1 MAISL
6 KNAEYC
12 CILTKAKELLSM
24 NAIIYTRQSS
34 GDETLSESV
43 ELQKEKCREV
53 AKKEKLTIIGEFE
66 DLNTSGKTYP
76 EGAESIANMDIAFQ
90 SWYKEQTG
98 HKMFRRGFGNALK
111 ALSDIDY
118 ILCYDI
124 TRLYRPISGSF
135 LESYVNQLLI
145 VNNVK
150 IMTVNNGILDVGTF
164 NDSLITALQNRI
176 NHEHIA
182 TCRRKSMAAFRKLR
196 DSGYNCNGGKAFGLM
211 YKGKW
216 ELDVDPEKAKVVKF
230 IFREIANYRPYNA
243 IIRYVNAHW
252 SHCFKKCCYESNLY
266 HIAANPIYAG
276 YMYNTQKELIK
287 NIPMNGKEI
296 ISFDE
301 WKTVQDIM
309 AKKRRNPPKAK
320 FRWLPF
326 SGMLFDGY
334 TGSKLVVSKN
344 REQIIYF
351 PNITNLKSDIKT
363 GGVVLFQANKKDY
376 SGIYEAINPI
386 LLLAFRHKVEEYCK
400 QEQNAK
406 KVEEYKLEIENM
418 NAKEQPLFD
427 MFSRG
432 VISEDQLERMLINHK
447 KRKAELQKLIAEGS
461 SYKPVNRD
469 KMMFDQWTSFCA
481 LVNNELPNETYEKY
495 LKEVIRKIVVFED
508 RIIIHTVYGEFTLK
522 RYMRGNKRHF
532 PKYEIDID
540 EIDTPNYSKFDFRD
554 TRITIKYLYPSAYK
568 GDTRVKEIALFD
580 RLRIVAIGKNEE
592 GG

>member
-1 MAISL
+1 MI
-6 KNAEYC
+6 
-12 CILTKAKELLSM
+12 T
-24 NAIIYTRQSS
+24 AIIYARQSS
-34 GDETLSESV
+34 SDSETFSESI
-43 ELQKEKCREV
+43 ELQKEKCREL

-111 ALSDIDY
+111 TLNKVDY

-150 IMTVNNGILDVGTF
+150 IMTVNNGVLDVGTF

-196 DSGYNCNGGKAFGLM
+196 DSGYNCNGGKAFGLI

-216 ELDVDPEKAKVVKF
+216 EIDIDPEKTKVIKF
-230 IFREIANYRPYNA
+230 IYGEIANYRPYNA

-252 SHCFKKCCYESNLY
+252 PHCFKKCCYESNLY

-276 YMYNTQKELIK
+276 YMYNSQKELIK

-334 TGSKLVVSKN
+334 TDSKLVVSKN
-344 REQIIYF
+344 RTQIIYF
-351 PNITNLKSDIKT
+351 PNITNIKANVKT

-495 LKEVIRKIVVFED
+495 LKEVIKKIVVFED

>member
-12 CILTKAKELLSM
+12 CILAKGKELLSM

-376 SGIYEAINPI
+376 SGLYEAINPI
-386 LLLAFRHKVEEYCK
+386 LLLAFRHRVEEYCK

>member
-1 MAISL
+1 
-6 KNAEYC
+6 
-12 CILTKAKELLSM
+12 M

-34 GDETLSESV
+34 GDETLSESI
-43 ELQKEKCREV
+43 ELQKEKCREL

-76 EGAESIANMDIAFQ
+76 EGAEPIANMDIAFQ

-111 ALSDIDY
+111 TLSDIDY

-145 VNNVK
+145 VNDVK
-150 IMTVNNGILDVGTF
+150 IMTVNNGVLDVGTF

-196 DSGYNCNGGKAFGLM
+196 DSGYNCNGGKAFGLI

-216 ELDVDPEKAKVVKF
+216 ELDIDPEKAKVVKF

-326 SGMLFDGY
+326 SGILFDGY

-351 PNITNLKSDIKT
+351 PNITNLKSDVKT

-427 MFSRG
+427 MYSRG

-568 GDTRVKEIALFD
+568 GDTRVTEIALFE

>member
-1 MAISL
+1 
-6 KNAEYC
+6 
-12 CILTKAKELLSM
+12 M

-344 REQIIYF
+344 RTQIIYF

-495 LKEVIRKIVVFED
+495 LKEVIRKIVVFGD

>member
-1 MAISL
+1 
-6 KNAEYC
+6 
-12 CILTKAKELLSM
+12 M
-24 NAIIYTRQSS
+24 NAIIYARQSS
-34 GDETLSESV
+34 SDSETFSESV
-43 ELQKEKCREV
+43 ELQKEKCREL

-111 ALSDIDY
+111 TLSDIDY

-150 IMTVNNGILDVGTF
+150 IMTVNNGVLDVGTF

-196 DSGYNCNGGKAFGLM
+196 DSGYNCNGGKAFGLI

-216 ELDVDPEKAKVVKF
+216 EIDIDPEKAKVIKF
-230 IFREIANYRPYNA
+230 IYREIANYRPYNA

-252 SHCFKKCCYESNLY
+252 PHCFKKCCYESNLY

-276 YMYNTQKELIK
+276 YMYNSQKELIK

-334 TGSKLVVSKN
+334 SGSKLVVSKN
-344 REQIIYF
+344 RTQIIYF
-351 PNITNLKSDIKT
+351 PNITNLKANVKT

-508 RIIIHTVYGEFTLK
+508 RLIIHTVYGEFTLK

>member
-1 MAISL
+1 
-6 KNAEYC
+6 
-12 CILTKAKELLSM
+12 M

-150 IMTVNNGILDVGTF
+150 IMTVNNGVLDVGTF

-196 DSGYNCNGGKAFGLM
+196 DSGYNCNGGKAFGLI

-216 ELDVDPEKAKVVKF
+216 ELAIDPEKAKVVKF
-230 IFREIANYRPYNA
+230 IYREIANYRPYNA

-276 YMYNTQKELIK
+276 YMYNSQKELIK

-376 SGIYEAINPI
+376 SGLYEAINPI
-386 LLLAFRHKVEEYCK
+386 LLLAFRHRVEEYCK